1 MARTI
6 KKGLLSICGL
16 VHDQL
21 RGKKTHPKSITYYP
35 VTLNGAWPIYRFGSN
50 LAGRM
55 YNSVCVMKTS
65 GKVSTQTGHP
75 SPCTPQSGRTYATRG
90 RDGMRRDTRIIQGLV
105 WITRQLKHVKWT
117 GVHLRTL
124 CSGFRLHY
132 DYSYRYRIF
141 GVFGTVTVIIV
152 VVVCRYRFRSYFGC
166 VVPKR
171 FWFRY
176 PTLDAGQ
183 FAAT

>member
-1 MARTI
+1 MLFFPRCPPQFCEFRSARLTSYLHIISRETKSEPFFFTQVTVAVVCVPDISIGRMARTI

-117 GVHLRTL
+117 GVHL
-124 CSGFRLHY
+124 FA
-132 DYSYRYRIF
+132 DF
-141 GVFGTVTVIIV
+141 VQ
-152 VVVCRYRFRSYFGC
+152 RFS
-166 VVPKR
+166 P
-171 FWFRY
+171 
-176 PTLDAGQ
+176 PL
-183 FAAT
+183 